1 MVRTERGTEKEGDE
15 LHCWK
20 GSGVWCVVC
29 VCVCVCSWVAKRSD
43 DEIVQLLSN
52 RFFRPGVTIFKFQ
65 MSATCRAKE
74 KQASPPPIENTT
86 PFFSAAF
93 SPPMCVASVDSPVV
107 VLFPCLGYKLVRP
120 P

>member
-29 VCVCVCSWVAKRSD
+29 GVCVCSWVAKRSD

-65 MSATCRAKE
+65 MSATCRSRKHAP
-74 KQASPPPIENTT
+74 PPPIENTT
-86 PFFSAAF
+86 PSFSGF
-93 SPPMCVASVDSPVV
+93 IVV
-107 VLFPCLGYKLVRP
+107 EKLLLTCFIFLCFLFHCCC
-120 P
+120 